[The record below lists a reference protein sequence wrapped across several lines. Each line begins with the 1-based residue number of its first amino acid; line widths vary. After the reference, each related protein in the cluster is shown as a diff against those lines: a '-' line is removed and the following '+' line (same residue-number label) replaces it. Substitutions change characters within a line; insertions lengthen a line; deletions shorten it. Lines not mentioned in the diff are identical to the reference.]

1 MAVDTL
7 TVLSS
12 LRQSCDEKLAPL
24 FFQIEDLW
32 ERKLWHQLT
41 DTLVELYRDES
52 SAPIRK
58 PLFERFVAP
67 LSENMNQLAYVGLG
81 IKASEE
87 CSSPQEALDFLN
99 SIGKKVDKDEIRD
112 VHVYLELRI
121 ASIYVQLNDAGAAK
135 KILDRAKRLVDDM
148 EIADPVIA
156 AAYYGTA
163 CEYFKSRAAYSN
175 YYRHALLYLACIDHN
190 SLTPVHLQQRA
201 YDLAVA
207 ALLGDSIY
215 NFGELILHPIL
226 EALDGKYSW
235 LRELILA
242 VNYGN
247 ITRFQELKPE
257 LSKAPLLAGAVPFL
271 EQKIC
276 LMALCECVFKRATA
290 DRTLSFDT
298 IAKETHLQV
307 GAKVEVLVMKAFSI
321 GLLRGSI
328 DQVSRLVSITW
339 LQPRILDKEQVRTM
353 RAKVSQWD
361 RDVENLGHW
370 MQTEGRDVWSAA

>member
-12 LRQSCDEKLAPL
+12 LRQECDEKVVPL
-24 FFQIEDLW
+24 FYQLEDLW

-41 DTLVELYRDES
+41 ETLVELYRDES
-52 SAPIRK
+52 SASIRK

-67 LSENMNQLAYVGLG
+67 LSDSINKLAYVGLG

-87 CSSPQEALDFLN
+87 CSSPHEALDFLKT
-99 SIGKKVDKDEIRD
+99 IAQKVDGEETRE
-112 VHVYLELRI
+112 VHVYAELRI
-121 ASIYVQLNDAGAAK
+121 ASIYVELKDAGAAK
-135 KILDRAKRLVDDM
+135 KILDRAKRLVDDL

-175 YYRHALLYLACIDHN
+175 YYRHALLYLACIDRQ
-190 SLTPVHLQQRA
+190 SLSPNQLQQRA

-207 ALLGDSIY
+207 ALLGDSVY

-226 EALDGKYSW
+226 VSLDGEYSW

-242 VNYGN
+242 VNYGD
-247 ITRFQELKPE
+247 ISRFQALKNELF
-257 LSKAPLLAGAVPFL
+257 KAPLLAAAIPFL

-276 LMALCECVFKRATA
+276 LMALCECVFRRTTA
-290 DRTLSFDT
+290 DRSLSFDT
-298 IAKETHLQV
+298 IAKETHLQA

-328 DQVSRLVSITW
+328 DQVSRVVSVTW
-339 LQPRILDKEQVRTM
+339 LQPRILDKQQVGTM
-353 RAKVSQWD
+353 RGKVDQWD
-361 RDVENLGHW
+361 REVEHLGQW